1 MQANFEVM
9 GRGPAPSQPLGAD
22 VLSAFSPLTP
32 ETL

>member
-9 GRGPAPSQPLGAD
+9 GWGPALSRPLGAD
-22 VLSAFSPLTP
+22 VLSTFSPLTP